1 MVYNNSIITSDHWEY
16 NTFKFPS
23 QIKNN
28 ILKTFLYNY
37 PPLLHLDRAAW
48 KQQKNLL
55 SKYLPI
61 WSKWHKILVQQKM
74 TSLKYLSDDR
84 LLQSTEFSNGIIV
97 IANFADVTK
106 DYNKINIPAKSMV
119 ILENNKIVQRFT
131 ATSFE

>member
-74 TSLKYLSDDR
+74 TSFKYLSDDR
-84 LLQSTEFSNGIIV
+84 LLQSTEFSNGII
-97 IANFADVTK
+97 
-106 DYNKINIPAKSMV
+106 
-119 ILENNKIVQRFT
+119 
-131 ATSFE
+131 

>member
-55 SKYLPI
+55 SKYL
-61 WSKWHKILVQQKM
+61 LV
-74 TSLKYLSDDR
+74 
-84 LLQSTEFSNGIIV
+84 
-97 IANFADVTK
+97 
-106 DYNKINIPAKSMV
+106 
-119 ILENNKIVQRFT
+119 
-131 ATSFE
+131 

>member
-1 MVYNNSIITSDHWEY
+1 
-16 NTFKFPS
+16 
-23 QIKNN
+23 
-28 ILKTFLYNY
+28 
-37 PPLLHLDRAAW
+37 HLDRAAW

-74 TSLKYLSDDR
+74 TSFKYLSDDR

>member
-16 NTFKFPS
+16 NTFKFQS

-55 SKYLPI
+55 
-61 WSKWHKILVQQKM
+61 
-74 TSLKYLSDDR
+74 
-84 LLQSTEFSNGIIV
+84 
-97 IANFADVTK
+97 
-106 DYNKINIPAKSMV
+106 
-119 ILENNKIVQRFT
+119 
-131 ATSFE
+131 